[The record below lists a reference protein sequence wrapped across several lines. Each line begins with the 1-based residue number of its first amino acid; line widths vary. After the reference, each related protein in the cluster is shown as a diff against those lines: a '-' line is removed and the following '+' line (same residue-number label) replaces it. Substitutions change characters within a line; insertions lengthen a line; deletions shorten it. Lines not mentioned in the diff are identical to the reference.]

1 MNETPS
7 ASAIIAPIWERK
19 WLILAAA
26 LIVAFGTYI
35 YYKSQ
40 PSVWRV
46 ETKLYLAGGAEEGEK
61 ASGKAAA
68 EAMAS
73 QPTIINAVVVESVH
87 RLLRKEGSSV
97 ATVAAKGKVTAKS
110 AEKSDFITITTETH
124 SPAAAALL
132 ANTVA
137 ATYIRRQHL
146 QYEKGIYNQLV
157 IAHKQLRKLETP
169 DALVPGAKSKGP
181 ATVSQSSVI
190 RQAQL
195 ISHIQ
200 QLESEL
206 GQQQVQQLALAR
218 STRAELLSPK
228 PKRNA
233 AFGFVIGLLLASL
246 AAFLL
251 ARLDRRLRVIGD
263 VEAVFHS
270 QILAVLPEVRHP
282 IVFDGAVRP
291 SRVLI
296 EPLRLL
302 RTTLQLNL
310 TPAGERQERPR
321 SLLFL
326 SADAGDG
333 RSTVVADLALVQRE
347 AGERAAVVEADFRHP
362 TQATML
368 GLADHSGL
376 AEVLVGSLTLEEAL
390 QTVPAAVP
398 GAYAGQPR
406 TGAEAPTALATPEQ
420 GAVLVLPGRASAWAN
435 PPALLSSAPM
445 GEVLHSL
452 SGECDHVL
460 IDVPSPLEYSD
471 AMPLLAAVDGIVIV
485 ARLGHTRERSAVR
498 LRQLLERTPSAP
510 VLGVVANGVP
520 PREVERYGMSAG
532 GPRRDWL
539 SRLTGR

>member
-1 MNETPS
+1 
-7 ASAIIAPIWERK
+7 
-19 WLILAAA
+19 
-26 LIVAFGTYI
+26 
-35 YYKSQ
+35 
-40 PSVWRV
+40 
-46 ETKLYLAGGAEEGEK
+46 
-61 ASGKAAA
+61 
-68 EAMAS
+68 
-73 QPTIINAVVVESVH
+73 
-87 RLLRKEGSSV
+87 
-97 ATVAAKGKVTAKS
+97 GKVTAKS
-110 AEKSDFITITTETH
+110 AEKSAFITVTTEAH

-200 QLESEL
+200 ELESEL

-390 QTVPAAVP
+390 QPVPAAVP

-420 GAVLVLPGRASAWAN
+420 GAVLVLPGRASA
-435 PPALLSSAPM
+435 
-445 GEVLHSL
+445 
-452 SGECDHVL
+452 
-460 IDVPSPLEYSD
+460 
-471 AMPLLAAVDGIVIV
+471 
-485 ARLGHTRERSAVR
+485 
-498 LRQLLERTPSAP
+498 
-510 VLGVVANGVP
+510 
-520 PREVERYGMSAG
+520 
-532 GPRRDWL
+532 
-539 SRLTGR
+539 